1 MKRIIV
7 TVIVFSQC
15 LFGSHVLPA
24 QSDLQYLEAPEIVF
38 QHDQIDKYKKENRQF
53 SGISSIAVSKSGIIW
68 AVWYAGQTPGEDQ
81 NNYVVLSSSKDQGQ
95 NWEEVL
101 VIDPKH
107 EIVRAYDPEIWID
120 PFGKL
125 WVFWAQA
132 KFEGRT
138 WNSIE
143 KGTRAGVWS
152 IISENPDAEKPIWQK
167 PRRLCDGVMM
177 CKPMVLSTG
186 EWVLPSSL
194 WQYTDNHAQMVVSE
208 DHGKSWKV
216 RGGATVPREVRGYDE
231 HMIVEKKDGSL
242 WMLIRTN
249 YGIGQSF
256 SFDRGKTWSALTPSS
271 LQHPSA
277 RFFIYRLH
285 SGNLLLIKHG
295 PIEMKTGRSHLLAFI
310 SKDDGYSWSEGLLL
324 DERPGISYPDAQ
336 QTADGTIYVTY
347 DFDRKG
353 MQQIF
358 MTTLKEDDI
367 QSGSN
372 VRMLE
377 VFQRRK
383 TISVAEKP

>member
-1 MKRIIV
+1 MKQSLVLFIFTII
-7 TVIVFSQC
+7 
-15 LFGSHVLPA
+15 LSHSSIA
-24 QSDLQYLEAPEIVF
+24 QPDDQYLEAPNVISNHK
-38 QHDQIDKYKKENRQF
+38 QTDKYKKENRQF

-68 AVWYAGQTPGEDQ
+68 AVWYAGPTPGEDQ
-81 NNYVVLSSSKDQGQ
+81 NNYVVLASSKDQGQ

-101 VIDPKH
+101 VIDPNH
-107 EIVRAYDPEIWID
+107 EMVRAYDPEIWID
-120 PFGKL
+120 PKGRL

-132 KFEGRT
+132 RFEGRT

-152 IISENPDAEKPIWQK
+152 IMTETPDAEIPIWQD

-177 CKPMVLSTG
+177 CKPMVLSSG

-194 WQYTDNHAQMVVSE
+194 WQYTEKNAQMVVSE
-208 DHGKSWKV
+208 DEGKSWKV

-231 HMIVEKKDGSL
+231 HMIVEKKDRSL

-256 SFDRGKTWSALTPSS
+256 SFDRGKTWSMVTPSS
-271 LQHPSA
+271 IQHTSA

-295 PIEMKTGRSHLLAFI
+295 PVEMKTGRSHLFAFV
-310 SKDDGYSWSEGLLL
+310 SFDDGHSWSQGLLL

-336 QTADGTIYVTY
+336 QTTDGTIYVTY
-347 DFDRKG
+347 DFDRRG

-367 QSGSN
+367 RSGTN
-372 VRMLE
+372 VRVME

>member
-7 TVIVFSQC
+7 FVF
-15 LFGSHVLPA
+15 LFSLLLHQSSRA
-24 QSDLQYLEAPEIVF
+24 QSENQYLEAPNVIF
-38 QHDQIDKYKKENRQF
+38 NHSQIDKYKKEKRQF
-53 SGISSIAVSKSGIIW
+53 SGISSIAVSKSGTIW
-68 AVWYAGQTPGEDQ
+68 AVWYTGQTPDEDQ
-81 NNYVVLSSSKDQGQ
+81 NNYVVLSKSKDQGQ

-101 VIDPKH
+101 AIDPRH

-120 PFGKL
+120 PKGRL

-132 KFEGRT
+132 RFEGRT

-152 IISENPDAEKPIWQK
+152 IMTEAPDAEIPIWQD

-194 WQYTDNHAQMVVSE
+194 WQYTEKNAQMLVSE
-208 DHGKSWKV
+208 DEGKSWNV

-231 HMIVEKKDGSL
+231 HMIVEKKDRSL

-256 SFDRGKTWSALTPSS
+256 SFDRGKTWSMVTPSS
-271 LQHPSA
+271 IQHTSA

-295 PIEMKTGRSHLLAFI
+295 PVEMKTGRSHLFAFI
-310 SKDDGYSWSEGLLL
+310 SDDDGHNWTEGLLL

-336 QTADGTIYVTY
+336 QTTDGVIYITY

-353 MQQIF
+353 RQQIF

-367 QSGSN
+367 RSGSN